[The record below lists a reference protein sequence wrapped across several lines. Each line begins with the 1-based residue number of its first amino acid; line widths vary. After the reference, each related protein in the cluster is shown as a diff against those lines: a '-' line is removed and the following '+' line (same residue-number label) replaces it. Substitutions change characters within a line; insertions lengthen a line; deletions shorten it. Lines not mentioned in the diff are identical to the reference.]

1 MTNRDGEMETEK
13 ITSTELAREL
23 ETMRLH
29 LADLEKCRI
38 GLASEQKK
46 YDELLEAAPDAIVF
60 VDRGGKIMRV
70 NAQFERLF
78 GYKAEEIEGNPLEKL
93 VPPQFREKHRKFV
106 ADFFDRPRSRAMGS
120 NLEIYGV
127 RKNGEQFPVDIS
139 LSTLTV
145 DRETFATAAVR
156 DISERKQAEEKLMR
170 DFHIQRVI
178 SAVLKISLEPVTLD
192 EHLQR
197 ILELI
202 LSIPHL
208 AFEGKGA
215 IYVVDRDKNTLL
227 LKAMQGFV
235 SPAEEPPCRQR
246 PLGECIC
253 GKAAQNGKLLFAD
266 CLDERH
272 EVEFENLFPHGH
284 YCVPILDGEEA
295 VGLINVFVREGHR
308 RNEAEEKF
316 LLVIA
321 DTLAGIFRHHRIEK
335 EKDRLLEK
343 LANSEKMA
351 ALGRLTSNFTH
362 EIRNPLMA
370 IGGLAK
376 RLAKKMDRNPEQM
389 NYVER
394 IVAQVARLEVL
405 VKNLVAFSRSYS
417 VPMAKHDPREIIAS
431 LLSKFSERCRLQSVA
446 VETSLAEVPMVHM
459 DRELMEMI
467 LENFIV
473 NALDAMPQGGMLQFA
488 TLVQPAAGRDFILIR
503 VKDTG
508 TGISVENLPLI
519 FEPLFTTKIGGER
532 PGLGLASSK
541 KIVEAHGGTLTV
553 KSEPGSGTEV
563 TLALPEE
570 RRAEAPDY
578 SI

>member
-1 MTNRDGEMETEK
+1 MESEK
-13 ITSTELAREL
+13 ITSAELAQEL
-23 ETMRLH
+23 DAMRLH
-29 LADLEKCRI
+29 LAELEKCRI
-38 GLASEQKK
+38 GLTREQKR

-60 VDRGGKIMRV
+60 VNRGGKIMRI
-70 NAQFERLF
+70 NAQFARLF
-78 GYKAEEIEGNPLEKL
+78 GYKAEEIEGKQLAML
-93 VPPQFREKHRKFV
+93 IPPQFREKHRKFV
-106 ADFFDRPRSRAMGS
+106 ADFFDRPRSRPMGG

-127 RKNGEQFPVDIS
+127 RKNGEQFPADIS
-139 LSTLTV
+139 LSTLTI
-145 DRETFATAAVR
+145 DRETYATAAVR

-178 SAVLKISLEPVTLD
+178 SAVLKISLEPVSLD

-208 AFEGKGA
+208 ALEGKGA
-215 IYVVDRDKNTLL
+215 IYVVDRDRKTLL
-227 LKAMQGFV
+227 LKAMQGFTP
-235 SPAEEPPCRQR
+235 SQQPPCRER
-246 PLGECIC
+246 PIGECIC
-253 GKAAQNGKLLFAD
+253 GKAAQYGRLLFAD

-272 EVEFENLFPHGH
+272 EIGYEKLFPHGH
-284 YCVPILDGEEA
+284 YCVPILDGDEA
-295 VGLINVFVREGHR
+295 VGLVNVFVREGHR
-308 RNEAEEKF
+308 RNEVEEKF

-343 LANSEKMA
+343 LANAEKMA

-362 EIRNPLMA
+362 EIRNPLTA
-370 IGGLAK
+370 IGGLAR
-376 RLAKKMDRNPEQM
+376 RLTKKLGRNPEQM

-394 IVAQVARLEVL
+394 IVTQVARLEAL
-405 VKNLVAFSRSYS
+405 VKNLAAFSRSYS
-417 VPMAKHDPREIIAS
+417 VSVAKHDPREIIAS
-431 LLSKFSERCRLQSVA
+431 LLAKFSERCRLQSVA
-446 VETSLAEVPMVHM
+446 VEKSLAEIPLAHM

-467 LENFIV
+467 LENLIS
-473 NALDAMPQGGMLQFA
+473 NALDAMPQGGLLQIA
-488 TLVQPAAGRDFILIR
+488 TLVQPTAGRNFILIS
-503 VKDTG
+503 VQDTG
-508 TGISVENLPLI
+508 IGISEENLPLI
-519 FEPLFTTKIGGER
+519 FEPLFTTKIDGER

-553 KSEPGSGTEV
+553 QSEPGRGTEV